1 MLAVASSVMQDFTLD
16 HFNEELNEL
25 FVLQMVFYSMLAV
38 YAAGL
43 GYLLLGFIKR
53 RECWEH
59 GSTSKNL

>member
-1 MLAVASSVMQDFTLD
+1 MQDFTLD
-16 HFNEELNEL
+16 NFNEELNEL
-25 FVLQMVFYSMLAV
+25 FVMQMVFYSMLAV